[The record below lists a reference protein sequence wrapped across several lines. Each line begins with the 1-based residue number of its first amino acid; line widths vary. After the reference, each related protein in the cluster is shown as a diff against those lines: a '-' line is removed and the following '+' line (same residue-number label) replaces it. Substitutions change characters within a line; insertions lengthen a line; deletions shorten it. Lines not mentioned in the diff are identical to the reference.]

1 MCIQSIHFLRS
12 IQRDLILV
20 NIFSCIKVVN
30 KPILPFPKKQDIEKQ
45 DIENQDIYNTNRTN
59 INRTNINRTN
69 INRTNINSLNIN
81 SHSFYQEQE
90 NLNKTNSLSESI
102 YFHF

>member
-30 KPILPFPKKQDIEKQ
+30 KPKLPFPKKQDTQKQ
-45 DIENQDIYNTNRTN
+45 DTQEQDTQNRDTYITNRTN
-59 INRTNINRTN
+59 INSS
-69 INRTNINSLNIN
+69 NINSLNIN

>member
-20 NIFSCIKVVN
+20 NIFSCIKVDIKPKTPFLKN
-30 KPILPFPKKQDIEKQ
+30 KDT
-45 DIENQDIYNTNRTN
+45 ENKDTGNKDTYITNRTN
-59 INRTNINRTN
+59 TNSS
-69 INRTNINSLNIN
+69 NINSFNIN

-90 NLNKTNSLSESI
+90 NLNTVDENHLEEKDLSIREI
-102 YFHF
+102 ERLND

>member
-20 NIFSCIKVVN
+20 NIFSCIKVDI
-30 KPILPFPKKQDIEKQ
+30 KPILPCSKKQDTQKQ
-45 DIENQDIYNTNRTN
+45 DTQNQDTYNTNRTN
-59 INRTNINRTN
+59 INSS
-69 INRTNINSLNIN
+69 NINSFNIN

>member
-20 NIFSCIKVVN
+20 NIFSCIKVDI
-30 KPILPFPKKQDIEKQ
+30 KPILPCSKKQDTQ
-45 DIENQDIYNTNRTN
+45 NQDTYNTNRTN
-59 INRTNINRTN
+59 INRTNIN
-69 INRTNINSLNIN
+69 SFNIN

>member
-20 NIFSCIKVVN
+20 NIFSCIKVDI
-30 KPILPFPKKQDIEKQ
+30 KPILPFSKNQDTQKQYTQKQDTQKQ
-45 DIENQDIYNTNRTN
+45 DTQNQDTYNTNRTN
-59 INRTNINRTN
+59 INSS
-69 INRTNINSLNIN
+69 NINSLNIN

-90 NLNKTNSLSESI
+90 NLNKTNSLFKSI

>member
-59 INRTNINRTN
+59 INRTNIN
-69 INRTNINSLNIN
+69 SLNIN

-90 NLNKTNSLSESI
+90 NLNKTNSLFKSI

>member
-1 MCIQSIHFLRS
+1 MLFFIIDEEIVKEIAKKR
-12 IQRDLILV
+12 V
-20 NIFSCIKVVN
+20 KVDI
-30 KPILPFPKKQDIEKQ
+30 KPILPFPKNRDTQKQDTQ
-45 DIENQDIYNTNRTN
+45 NQDTYNTNRTN
-59 INRTNINRTN
+59 INRT
-69 INRTNINSLNIN
+69 NIN

>member
-59 INRTNINRTN
+59 INSS
-69 INRTNINSLNIN
+69 NINSLNIN

>member
-1 MCIQSIHFLRS
+1 MCIQSIHCLRS

-20 NIFSCIKVVN
+20 NIFSCIKVEIKPKTPFLKN
-30 KPILPFPKKQDIEKQ
+30 KDT
-45 DIENQDIYNTNRTN
+45 ENKDTGNKDTGNKDTYITNSSITN
-59 INRTNINRTN
+59 SFKS
-69 INRTNINSLNIN
+69 NSFNIN

-90 NLNKTNSLSESI
+90 NLNKTNSLFKSI

>member
-1 MCIQSIHFLRS
+1 MLFFIIDEEIVKEIAKKR
-12 IQRDLILV
+12 V
-20 NIFSCIKVVN
+20 KVDI
-30 KPILPFPKKQDIEKQ
+30 KPILPFPKNRDTQKQDTQ
-45 DIENQDIYNTNRTN
+45 NQDTYNTNRT
-59 INRTNINRTN
+59 
-69 INRTNINSLNIN
+69 NIN

>member
-20 NIFSCIKVVN
+20 NIFSCIKVDI
-30 KPILPFPKKQDIEKQ
+30 KPILPFPKKQDTQ
-45 DIENQDIYNTNRTN
+45 NQDTYNTNRTN
-59 INRTNINRTN
+59 INRTNIN
-69 INRTNINSLNIN
+69 SFNIN

>member
-30 KPILPFPKKQDIEKQ
+30 KPKTPFLKNKDT
-45 DIENQDIYNTNRTN
+45 ENKDTGNKDTGNKDTYITNRTITNRTN
-59 INRTNINRTN
+59 IN
-69 INRTNINSLNIN
+69 SFNIN